1 LKGIPFFRKTTLD
14 SVDIR
19 PMIQGIIGVFVRAGA
34 LLSVVFFL
42 VKADIYLFVEGFLP
56 FAPSTLF
63 LIGSMP
69 LLYVLAIKS
78 LHEMKLPP
86 AVSGCRH
93 VILPFAV
100 LVVVSLAGILV
111 RTPSIPPDMRPLFF
125 PLLDFY
131 TFFIGILY
139 GSMRIHR
146 SSWRTGMF
154 LGLLV
159 TIVTVVIDVFR
170 PHTFTLEELEG
181 ASGLA
186 QNPNGGAFVALLLM
200 VCALDWKKPAFRWKD
215 ILIIVLAF
223 FAIILT
229 ASRSGILAAG
239 IVSFVYLARTW
250 KAVRAA
256 SKIKATSIFMFF
268 VVLLVLASYVIVES
282 GPVLDDE
289 STKFRRLLDMDA
301 EILRFG
307 DSASLERLDA
317 VDRSLRIVSERILLG
332 MGTGYVYSMPVGP
345 HNMYLARWVD
355 NGLIGLLS
363 YLWLIS
369 AAFVVNWR
377 NRNTEGMVIAFI
389 VFFFGFFSHNVLED
403 RTILLLLAIST
414 AAGAAWIEASA
425 RPPS

>member
-1 LKGIPFFRKTTLD
+1 LKSIPSFRNMPLD

-19 PMIQGIIGVFVRAGA
+19 PMIHGVVGVFVRAGA

-42 VKADIYLFVEGFLP
+42 VKADIYLFVEGLLP
-56 FAPSTLF
+56 VAPSTLF
-63 LIGSMP
+63 LIASMP
-69 LLYVLAIKS
+69 LLYVLAIKCI
-78 LHEMKLPP
+78 HEKKLPP
-86 AVSGCRH
+86 AVSGCRQ

-100 LVVVSLAGILV
+100 LVVFSLVGILV
-111 RTPSIPPDMRPLFF
+111 RTPGIPPDMRPLFF
-125 PLLDFY
+125 PVLDFY
-131 TFFIGILY
+131 VFFIGILF

-154 LGLLV
+154 LGLVV
-159 TIVTVVIDVFR
+159 TIVTVVIDVIR

-200 VCALDWKKPAFRWKD
+200 ACALDWEKPTFKWRD
-215 ILIIVLAF
+215 VLVVVLAF
-223 FAIILT
+223 IAIFLT

-239 IVSFVYLARTW
+239 IVGLVYLVRTW
-250 KAVRAA
+250 KAIRAA
-256 SKIKATSIFMFF
+256 AKIKTASIFVFF
-268 VVLLVLASYVIVES
+268 FILLVSASYFFVES
-282 GPVLDDE
+282 GPVFDDE
-289 STKFRRLLDMDA
+289 STKFSRLLDMDA

-317 VDRSLRIVSERILLG
+317 VDRSLRIISERIVLG
-332 MGTGYVYSMPVGP
+332 MGTGYIYSMPVGP

-355 NGLIGLLS
+355 NGVIGLFS

-377 NRNTEGMVIAFI
+377 NRNTEGVVIAFVVI
-389 VFFFGFFSHNVLED
+389 FFGFFSHNVLED

-414 AAGAAWIEASA
+414 AAGAASIEGSA
-425 RPPS
+425 RPSS

>member
-1 LKGIPFFRKTTLD
+1 MKGIPVFWDAPRD
-14 SVDIR
+14 PVDVR
-19 PMIQGIIGVFVRAGA
+19 PMIHGVVGAFVRFAMV
-34 LLSVVFFL
+34 LSVVFFL
-42 VKADIYLFVEGFLP
+42 VKADIYLFVVGLLP
-56 FAPSTLF
+56 VAPSTLF
-63 LIGSMP
+63 LITTMP

-78 LHEMKLPP
+78 LLEMKLPP

-100 LVVVSLAGILV
+100 LVVFSLVGILV
-111 RTPSIPPDMRPLFF
+111 RSPGIPSDMRPLFF

-131 TFFIGILY
+131 VFLIGIFY
-139 GSMRIHR
+139 GGMRIHR
-146 SSWRTGMF
+146 SSWRAGMF

-159 TIVTVVIDVFR
+159 MIVTVVIDVIR

-200 VCALDWKKPAFRWKD
+200 VCALDWEKPTFKWRD
-215 ILIIVLAF
+215 ILVIALAF
-223 FAIILT
+223 TAIILT
-229 ASRSGILAAG
+229 ASRSGILAGG
-239 IVSFVYLARTW
+239 IVGLVYLVRTW
-250 KAVRAA
+250 GAIRAA
-256 SKIKATSIFMFF
+256 AKIKATSIFVFF
-268 VVLLVLASYVIVES
+268 MILLVSASNFFVES
-282 GPVLDDE
+282 GPVFDDE
-289 STKFRRLLDMDA
+289 SSKVSRLLDMDA

-317 VDRSLRIVSERILLG
+317 VDRSLRIISERIALG

-355 NGLIGLLS
+355 NGVIGLLS

-377 NRNTEGMVIAFI
+377 NRNMEGMVIAF
-389 VFFFGFFSHNVLED
+389 VVLFFGFFSHNVLED

-414 AAGAAWIEASA
+414 AAGAAWTERSA
-425 RPPS
+425 RPSS